1 MDMKRIKANKL
12 KTILQFSIPS
22 IIAMLLQ
29 TVITITDGYFT
40 EYYMIMLFNYPIMVM
55 GTVSGNVTNMVALG
69 FRIYAVT
76 FLVMGYD
83 VINSMYFT
91 SCGDAKSSAL
101 ISSLRGIILL
111 LGFTLFLPAILGMTG
126 VWMTAPCT
134 EVLTAFVS
142 VCMLRRQK
150 KHYQKGKHDIH

>member
-101 ISSLRGIILL
+101 ISSL
-111 LGFTLFLPAILGMTG
+111 
-126 VWMTAPCT
+126 
-134 EVLTAFVS
+134 
-142 VCMLRRQK
+142 
-150 KHYQKGKHDIH
+150 